1 MADIAVS
8 VGSPLDRL
16 LRLDRGSA
24 RSARREAAQAVR
36 SRARRASEAG
46 AVAQAAADDA
56 ARGSRIDAFRE
67 RTRRLLALTKGT
79 RQTDSVALL
88 RAGRER

>member
-1 MADIAVS
+1 MTDTVASIV
-8 VGSPLDRL
+8 SPLDSL
-16 LRLDRGSA
+16 LRLDRGST

-36 SRARRASEAG
+36 SRARSASEAG
-46 AVAQAAADDA
+46 AQAAADDA

-67 RTRRLLALTKGT
+67 RTRQLLALTEGA

-88 RAGRER
+88 RADREQ